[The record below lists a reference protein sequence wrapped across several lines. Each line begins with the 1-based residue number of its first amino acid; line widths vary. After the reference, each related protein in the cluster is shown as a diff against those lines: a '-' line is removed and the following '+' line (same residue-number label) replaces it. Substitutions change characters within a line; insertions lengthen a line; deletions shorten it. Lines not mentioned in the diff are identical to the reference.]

1 MNVYPPHYGCSC
13 RPTFWNFARN
23 TGYSQAISDGEMRWL
38 RLYTQPIFISHQIY
52 IYKRCLTTFMGPRG
66 ASLCWI
72 GQQTPRGALLRWD
85 LAWAGNWSY
94 TYSYV
99 ISTRSRKSRCCLR
112 RPRYGS
118 TKEFICRLL
127 GLMVL
132 DFRKS
137 LDIFPNW
144 KNFLIEL
151 MVLGFKTLLDIFPIW
166 KNYLR
171 NNLNSFVELW
181 IIEEVSP
188 ILITPD
194 FFF

>member
-1 MNVYPPHYGCSC
+1 
-13 RPTFWNFARN
+13 
-23 TGYSQAISDGEMRWL
+23 
-38 RLYTQPIFISHQIY
+38 
-52 IYKRCLTTFMGPRG
+52 
-66 ASLCWI
+66 
-72 GQQTPRGALLRWD
+72 
-85 LAWAGNWSY
+85 
-94 TYSYV
+94 
-99 ISTRSRKSRCCLR
+99 
-112 RPRYGS
+112 
-118 TKEFICRLL
+118 
-127 GLMVL
+127 MVL